1 MRHAC
6 SSDRNIEY
14 NGGLMQV
21 TTSYGCRTSSFVG
34 LRTVAASA
42 SQHLHPGTGTTKDE
56 PHQLRMRRP
65 LKLKCQLGIAKHSHA
80 STAIKWACERLG
92 VEVAGTMSLTSEAI
106 LNGWTVANR
115 EGHPPHILII
125 DCRSHKQL
133 DVESIARYVPTRIY
147 SLQHS

>member
-1 MRHAC
+1 
-6 SSDRNIEY
+6 
-14 NGGLMQV
+14 MQV

-34 LRTVAASA
+34 LRTASA
-42 SQHLHPGTGTTKDE
+42 HLHPGSTSNE

-65 LKLKCQLGIAKHSHA
+65 LKLKCQLGIAKSSHA

-115 EGHPPHILII
+115 EGHPPHIFII
-125 DCRSHKQL
+125 DCRSQKQL
-133 DVESIARYVPTRIY
+133 DAESIARYVEV
-147 SLQHS
+147 SKGGED